1 MLWGEVVDNAPQRV
15 TVNKLIHEHRAVLD
29 MVSRGE
35 RVEITRRGEVVAVIV
50 PPDRSEILL
59 DRLASEGKV
68 PADWRQRQ
76 HRLRE
81 RLRQRPMALREPGP
95 PIGSEALLADRDET
109 DR

>member
-1 MLWGEVVDNAPQRV
+1 VDDTPQQV
-15 TVNKLIHEHRAVLD
+15 TVHKLIHDHRAVLD

-35 RVEITRRGEVVAVIV
+35 RVEVTRRGEVVAVIV

-59 DRLASEGKV
+59 DRLASEGKM
-68 PADWRQRQ
+68 PADWRARQ

-95 PIGSEALLADRDET
+95 PTGSEALLADREET
-109 DR
+109 GR